1 MKLDKNYTLERIP
14 YNVILRY
21 VSDPHMKNHKGKQT
35 LVQDEKIYYF
45 PNVKLALKKYAEL
58 SHDVETYDSLIESI
72 KKVELKIDNLN
83 EKKLSNEIN

>member
-1 MKLDKNYTLERIP
+1 MRLDKNYTLERIP

-21 VSDPHMKNHKGKQT
+21 VSDPHMKNHKGKQIM
-35 LVQDEKIYYF
+35 VQDEKIYYF

-72 KKVELKIDNLN
+72 KMVELKIDNLN